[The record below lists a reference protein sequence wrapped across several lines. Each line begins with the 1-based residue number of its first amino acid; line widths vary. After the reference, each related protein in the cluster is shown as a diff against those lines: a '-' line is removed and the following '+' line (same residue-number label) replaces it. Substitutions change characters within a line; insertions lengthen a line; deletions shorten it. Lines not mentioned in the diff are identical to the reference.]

1 MRAGTVKRSQR
12 GGKKITVTHG
22 ALVYTNLVSDPSVFL
37 PIYTALSSHELY
49 SRFLYFPAL
58 FSVNER
64 HACVSQWA
72 KAELSL
78 VRYFERPIT
87 SLGFLSL
94 TGHFHC
100 ELLFLE
106 CFIVPLIR
114 WWKDCG
120 CKGNDYLHG
129 RFYWSVT
136 IWGDISLSATR
147 FIQICPPKSTTP
159 CFSTTSCSFRQLEHP
174 IKP

>member
-1 MRAGTVKRSQR
+1 M
-12 GGKKITVTHG
+12 I
-22 ALVYTNLVSDPSVFL
+22 F

-58 FSVNER
+58 FSVKER

-87 SLGFLSL
+87 SLSFLSL

-120 CKGNDYLHG
+120 YKGSDYQHW

-136 IWGDISLSATR
+136 IWGDFHFLQHGLFKYVHQNQQLHVFPLLSA
-147 FIQICPPKSTTP
+147 PSGSKSTLSNP
-159 CFSTTSCSFRQLEHP
+159 KHGFIHPHPSPSCPLGIAWISTLSGD
-174 IKP
+174 K